1 MKNFLNKLLLPFTK
15 ESSLAGI
22 FFFFVLSSWYVLR
35 PVRNE
40 MAVENYGQDFLL
52 ILLSITALTMLIINP
67 IYSWIASRA
76 NFKKIIT
83 YCYSFLIFNLCV
95 FIFYSRSL
103 DETDTA
109 QAMWLGR
116 VFYVWC
122 NIYSFFVV
130 SIFWVLVIN
139 IFRDEKSRKLYGFI
153 MAGGSIGAIFG
164 SEISVRLS
172 ESFTNF
178 GLELFAFSSS
188 ILLFT
193 AILLARYIVN
203 INNSIVLVKEVGGRW
218 SDAISNIMTV
228 NEVKSVAIYSWLFTS
243 LMTIQWISAIPII
256 EAYSDL
262 APDRIELFARI
273 EQLVSPLTLITQL
286 FLTYIVISFFG
297 ITSVL
302 IVYGFLFIIVFL
314 LYGLVPSVGI
324 VVFAQ
329 ALLRVFEYGFNKP
342 SREIIYSQL
351 EKEDRYKSTVFIDTF
366 VTRFGD
372 LTGSLFM
379 GLGKIVGISVSLMP
393 MLAIPFAGLFS
404 ITGYKISKN
413 FKNNS
418 KEL

>member
-1 MKNFLNKLLLPFTK
+1 MRIKNTILTSFL
-15 ESSLAGI
+15 
-22 FFFFVLSSWYVLR
+22 FFLVLTSWYVLR
-35 PVRNE
+35 AVRNE

-67 IYSWIASRA
+67 IYSWIASRS

-83 YCYSFLIFNLCV
+83 YCYSFLIINLCI

-103 DETDTA
+103 EETDTI
-109 QAMWLGR
+109 QSMWLGR

-139 IFRDEKSRKLYGFI
+139 IFRDEKSRKLYGFV
-153 MAGGSIGAIFG
+153 MAGGSVGAIFG

-172 ESFTNF
+172 ESFTNL
-178 GLELFAFSSS
+178 GLELFALSSS
-188 ILLFT
+188 ILLLT
-193 AILLARYIVN
+193 AIILARYIVN
-203 INNSIVLVKEVGGRW
+203 LNNSIVLVKEVGGKW
-218 SDAISNIMTV
+218 SDALSNIMTV
-228 NEVKSVAIYSWLFTS
+228 KEVRSVAIYSWLFTS

-256 EAYSDL
+256 ESYSDL

-297 ITSVL
+297 ISSIL

-314 LYGLVPSVGI
+314 LYGLAPSVGV

-372 LTGSLFM
+372 LTGSIFM
-379 GLGKIVGISVSLMP
+379 GFGKIAALSVSLMP
-393 MLAIPFAGLFS
+393 MIAIPFAGLFS
-404 ITGYKISKN
+404 LTGYKISKN
-413 FKNNS
+413 FKNS
-418 KEL
+418 PKEP

>member
-1 MKNFLNKLLLPFTK
+1 MRLKNTVLTSLLFFL
-15 ESSLAGI
+15 
-22 FFFFVLSSWYVLR
+22 VLSSWYVLR
-35 PVRNE
+35 AVRNE

-83 YCYSFLIFNLCV
+83 YCYSFLIFNLFV

-109 QAMWLGR
+109 QAIWLGR

-188 ILLFT
+188 ILLLT

-203 INNSIVLVKEVGGRW
+203 LNNSIVLVKEVGGRW
-218 SDAISNIMTV
+218 SDALSNIMSV
-228 NEVKSVAIYSWLFTS
+228 KEVKSIAIYSWLFTS

-314 LYGLVPSVGI
+314 LYGLMPSVGI

-418 KEL
+418 KDL

>member
-1 MKNFLNKLLLPFTK
+1 MRLKNTVLTSLLFFL
-15 ESSLAGI
+15 
-22 FFFFVLSSWYVLR
+22 VLSSWYVLR
-35 PVRNE
+35 AVRNE

-83 YCYSFLIFNLCV
+83 YCYSFLIFNLFV

-109 QAMWLGR
+109 QAIWLGR

-203 INNSIVLVKEVGGRW
+203 LNNSIVLVKEVGGRW
-218 SDAISNIMTV
+218 SDALSNIISV
-228 NEVKSVAIYSWLFTS
+228 KEVKSIAIYSWLFTS

-256 EAYSDL
+256 ESYSDL

-302 IVYGFLFIIVFL
+302 ILYGFLFIIVFL
-314 LYGLVPSVGI
+314 LYGLMPSVGI

-418 KEL
+418 KDL

>member
-1 MKNFLNKLLLPFTK
+1 MRLKNTVLTSLLFFL
-15 ESSLAGI
+15 
-22 FFFFVLSSWYVLR
+22 VLSSWYVLR
-35 PVRNE
+35 AVRNE

-203 INNSIVLVKEVGGRW
+203 FNNSIVLVKEVGGRW

>member
-1 MKNFLNKLLLPFTK
+1 MRIKNTILTSFLFFLV
-15 ESSLAGI
+15 LA
-22 FFFFVLSSWYVLR
+22 SWYVLR
-35 PVRNE
+35 AVRNE

-67 IYSWIASRA
+67 IYSWIASRS

-83 YCYSFLIFNLCV
+83 YCYSFLIINLCI

-103 DETDTA
+103 EETDTI
-109 QAMWLGR
+109 QSMWLGR

-139 IFRDEKSRKLYGFI
+139 IFRDEKSRKLYGFV
-153 MAGGSIGAIFG
+153 MAGGSVGAIFG

-172 ESFTNF
+172 ESFTNL
-178 GLELFAFSSS
+178 GLELFALSSS
-188 ILLFT
+188 ILLLT
-193 AILLARYIVN
+193 AIILARYIVN
-203 INNSIVLVKEVGGRW
+203 LNNSIVLVKEVGGKW
-218 SDAISNIMTV
+218 SDALSNIMTV
-228 NEVKSVAIYSWLFTS
+228 KEVRSVAIYSWLFTS

-256 EAYSDL
+256 ESYSDL

-297 ITSVL
+297 ISSIL

-314 LYGLVPSVGI
+314 LYGLAPSVGV

-372 LTGSLFM
+372 LTGSIFM
-379 GLGKIVGISVSLMP
+379 GFGKIAAFSVSLMP
-393 MLAIPFAGLFS
+393 MIAIPFAGLFS
-404 ITGYKISKN
+404 LTGYKISKN
-413 FKNNS
+413 FKNS
-418 KEL
+418 PKEP

>member
-1 MKNFLNKLLLPFTK
+1 MRIKNTILTSFLFFLV
-15 ESSLAGI
+15 LA
-22 FFFFVLSSWYVLR
+22 SWYVLR
-35 PVRNE
+35 AVRNE

-67 IYSWIASRA
+67 IYSWIASRS

-83 YCYSFLIFNLCV
+83 YCYSFLIINLCI

-103 DETDTA
+103 EETDTI
-109 QAMWLGR
+109 QSMWLGR

-139 IFRDEKSRKLYGFI
+139 IFRDEKSRKLYGFV
-153 MAGGSIGAIFG
+153 MAGGSVGAIFG

-178 GLELFAFSSS
+178 GLELFALSSS
-188 ILLFT
+188 ILLLS
-193 AILLARYIVN
+193 AIILARYIVN
-203 INNSIVLVKEVGGRW
+203 LNNSIVLVKEVGGKW
-218 SDAISNIMTV
+218 SDALSNMMTV
-228 NEVKSVAIYSWLFTS
+228 KEVRSVAIYSWLFTS

-256 EAYSDL
+256 ESYSDL

-297 ITSVL
+297 ISSIL

-314 LYGLVPSVGI
+314 LYGLAPSVGV

-372 LTGSLFM
+372 LTGSIFM
-379 GLGKIVGISVSLMP
+379 GFGKIAALSVSLMP
-393 MLAIPFAGLFS
+393 MIAIPFAGLFS
-404 ITGYKISKN
+404 LTGYKISKN
-413 FKNNS
+413 FKNS
-418 KEL
+418 PKEP

>member
-1 MKNFLNKLLLPFTK
+1 MRVKNTILTSLLFFL
-15 ESSLAGI
+15 
-22 FFFFVLSSWYVLR
+22 VLSSWYVLR
-35 PVRNE
+35 AVRNE

-52 ILLSITALTMLIINP
+52 ILLSITALTMLLINP
-67 IYSWIASRA
+67 LYSWIASRE

-83 YCYSFLIFNLCV
+83 YCYSFLIFNLLI
-95 FIFYSRSL
+95 FIFYSSSL
-103 DETDTA
+103 GVNDNI
-109 QAMWLGR
+109 QAIWLGR

-139 IFRDEKSRKLYGFI
+139 IFRDIKSRKLYGFI
-153 MAGGSIGAIFG
+153 MAGGSLGAIFG

-178 GLELFAFSSS
+178 GLELFAFSSAA
-188 ILLFT
+188 LLFL

-203 INNSIVLVKEVGGRW
+203 TNDNIVLAQKVGGQW
-218 SDAISNIMTV
+218 SDAISNIITKKDV
-228 NEVKSVAIYSWLFTS
+228 RSIAIYSWLFTT

-262 APDRIELFARI
+262 PPDRIELFARI
-273 EQLVSPLTLITQL
+273 EQLVSPLTLFAQL
-286 FLTYIVISFFG
+286 FLTYFVISYFG
-297 ITSVL
+297 VSFIL
-302 IVYGFLFIIVFL
+302 IIYGLLFVVVFL
-314 LYGLVPSVGI
+314 LYGLAPSVGI

-351 EKEDRYKSTVFIDTF
+351 KKADRYKSTVFIDTF

-372 LTGSLFM
+372 LSGSIFM
-379 GLGKIVGISVSLMP
+379 GIGKMASIGVSFMP
-393 MLAIPFAGLFS
+393 VIAIPFAALFS
-404 ITGYKISKN
+404 LTGYKISKS
-413 FKNNS
+413 FKDNS
-418 KEL
+418 KEI